1 MKKVLVTG
9 ASGQLGQCVKRLS
22 SRYQELEFTFASSD
36 DLDLTL
42 FGVVSAYLRLH
53 EFDYC
58 INCAAYTKV
67 EQAEKEQEMAYLIN
81 AEAVK
86 NLAANCAEND
96 CVLIHISTDYVFDG
110 KQETPYTEDDETC
123 PLNVYGASKLM
134 GEEYI
139 RGLMEDYF
147 IFRTSWLY
155 SDIGHNFFNTI
166 RKKAEAGEE
175 LNITTT
181 QKGTPTNAYDLAEF
195 ILELIANDNQNF
207 GTYHYSNLGEA
218 TWYDFAE
225 EILKHMKTNSQLKVN
240 NDFQTI
246 ATRPEYSVLSKEKL
260 QNAFSTPVE
269 DWKVSLEKL
278 ISDLG

>member
-9 ASGQLGQCVKRLS
+9 ASGQLGQCIKRLS

>member
-1 MKKVLVTG
+1 MKKILVTG
-9 ASGQLGQCVKRLS
+9 ASGQLGQCIKRLS

-36 DLDLTL
+36 DLDLSL

-86 NLAANCAEND
+86 NLAANCAENN
-96 CVLIHISTDYVFDG
+96 CALIHFSTDYVFDG
-110 KQETPYTEDDETC
+110 KKDTPYTEEDETC

-139 RGLMEDYF
+139 RELMDRYF

-166 RKKAEAGEE
+166 RKKAEEGEE

-195 ILELIANDNQNF
+195 VLELIANDNQNF

-225 EILKHMKTNSQLKVN
+225 EILKHMKTDSQLKVN

-260 QNAFSTPVE
+260 QNAFSTPVKN
-269 DWKVSLEKL
+269 WKVSLEKL

>member
-9 ASGQLGQCVKRLS
+9 ASGQLGQCIKKLA
-22 SRYQELEFTFASSD
+22 SRYQELEFTFASSE
-36 DLDLTL
+36 DLDLSL
-42 FGVVSAYLRLH
+42 FGVVSAYFRLH
-53 EFDYC
+53 KFDYC

-86 NLAANCAEND
+86 NLAVTCEGNN
-96 CVLIHISTDYVFDG
+96 CVLIHFSTDYVFDG
-110 KQETPYTEDDETC
+110 KKETPYTEEDETA
-123 PLNVYGASKLM
+123 PLNVYGASKLL

-139 RGLMEDYF
+139 RAKMSRYF

-166 RKKAEAGEE
+166 RKKAEEGEE
-175 LNITTT
+175 LNITTS
-181 QKGTPTNAYDLAEF
+181 QKGSPTNAYDLAELV
-195 ILELIANDNQNF
+195 LELIATGHQNF

-218 TWYDFAE
+218 TWYDFAA
-225 EILKHMKTNSQLKVN
+225 EILKNMPTESKLKEN

-246 ATRPEYSVLSKEKL
+246 ATRPTYSVMSKEKV
-260 QNAFSTPVE
+260 QGAFSTPVK
-269 DWKVSLEKL
+269 DWKISLEKL
-278 ISDLG
+278 ISDLA

>member
-9 ASGQLGQCVKRLS
+9 ASGQLGQCIKRLS

-260 QNAFSTPVE
+260 QNAFSIPVE